1 MLWVHKKVRI
11 TGLTGEGGDVA
22 PKSYS
27 EGCRYKGSF

>member
-1 MLWVHKKVRI
+1 VHMRARI
-11 TGLTGEGGDVA
+11 DGLTSEGGGVA